1 MNASEIVRLVDFV
14 KMGGLVPVIVQDAKN
29 CAILML
35 AYMNAEALEETL
47 RTRQLCY
54 YSRSR
59 KKLWRKGEES
69 GHTQELVELRL
80 DCDGDALLALV
91 RQKGAACH
99 EGYRTCFFR
108 TFTED
113 GIRVIGERLF
123 DPNKIYKKQPKQ

>member
-1 MNASEIVRLVDFV
+1 MNVSETARLVDFV
-14 KMGGLVPVIVQDAKN
+14 KMEGLVPVIVKDADN
-29 CAILML
+29 DGDVLIL
-35 AYMNAEALEETL
+35 AYMNIEALEETL
-47 RTRQLCY
+47 CTRRLCY

-99 EGYRTCFFR
+99 KGYRTCFFR

-113 GIRVIGERLF
+113 GIRVIGKRLF
-123 DPNKIYKKQPKQ
+123 DPEEVYGKQP